1 MAGLTPKL
9 VREALQKQL
18 ANNLSRDV
26 GVHAYAPL
34 LDVREFTGYPAIL
47 ISHAPESTDYAL
59 TFGSQGIAEM
69 HLLVEAFTDSPDGV
83 SAEMALD
90 DLFAA
95 GSGAS
100 SSVYDALMSDVTL
113 GGLTH
118 TLRVVDVRAP
128 RSLGDGRW
136 SAGWVIAVCQARS

>member
-1 MAGLTPKL
+1 MAGLNPKA
-9 VREALQKQL
+9 VREALKSQL
-18 ANNLSRDV
+18 ANNLSRVV

-34 LDVREFTGYPAIL
+34 LDVREFSSYPAIL

-59 TFGSQGIAEM
+59 TFSDQGIAEM
-69 HLLVEAFTDSPDGV
+69 HLLVEAFTDSPDGI
-83 SAEMALD
+83 SAEIALD

-100 SSVYDALMSDVTL
+100 SSVYDAILSSDTL
-113 GGLTH
+113 GGLVAR
-118 TLRVVDVRAP
+118 LRVVDVRPP

-136 SAGWVIAVCQARS
+136 SAGWVVAVYQARS

>member
-1 MAGLTPKL
+1 MAGLNPKA
-9 VREALQKQL
+9 VREALAAQL
-18 ANNLSRDV
+18 KNNIQRGI
-26 GVHAYAPL
+26 GVHAYAPM
-34 LDVREFTGYPAIL
+34 LDPDGVPSYPVIL
-47 ISHAPESTDYAL
+47 IGHAQESTDYAL

-69 HLLVEAFTDSPDGV
+69 HLEVEVRTHSADGR
-83 SAEMALD
+83 SGEEALD